1 MSKKNLRKLSWGEIV
16 ELCKTSFLEFI
27 KENSFMHGAALA
39 YYTIFAMVPII
50 YLAIVTFGKV
60 VGADTM
66 VEIISSLLRSYV
78 GIEDVSG
85 ITSFLA
91 ELDLGQG
98 SLVLKV
104 VGIFVLIFSSTAIF
118 NSLKNSINEFYDI
131 QPSKKRNA
139 IVNTLISRG
148 VSFALLS
155 MFGLLVVLVYF
166 GQTLFISIADSF
178 IAESGGWRWFWLNVA
193 EHGSVILTNC
203 VLFAFIFK
211 YLHDGKIRW
220 KLAWGGAFFTSILLY
235 LGQLL
240 IKYYLVNYFFAK
252 DGGVAGT
259 LLVILSWMYY
269 SSQIIFLGAKFI
281 AVYARMVGKPIFA
294 K

>member
-1 MSKKNLRKLSWGEIV
+1 MSQKSLRKLSWGEII
-16 ELCKTSFLEFI
+16 ELCKTSFVEFI
-27 KENSFMHGAALA
+27 NEKSFMHGAALA
-39 YYTIFAMVPII
+39 YYTIFALVPII

-66 VEIISSLLRSYV
+66 IEIISSVLRSYV
-78 GIEDVSG
+78 GIDDVTG
-85 ITSFLA
+85 ITDFL
-91 ELDLGQG
+91 EDLDLGKG
-98 SLVLKV
+98 SFVLQI
-104 VGIFVLIFSSTAIF
+104 VGICVLIFSSTAIF
-118 NSLKNSINEFYDI
+118 NSLRNSMNEFFDI
-131 QPSKKRNA
+131 EPIKKRSA
-139 IVNTLISRG
+139 FLSTLISRG

-166 GQTLFISIADSF
+166 GQTLFISLADSL
-178 IAESGGWRWFWLNVA
+178 IQESTGWHWFWMNAA

-220 KLAWGGAFFTSILLY
+220 KLAWGGAFYTAILLY

-240 IKYYLVNYFFAK
+240 IKFYLVNFFFAK
-252 DGGVAGT
+252 DGGIAGT
-259 LLVILSWMYY
+259 LLVILAWMYY

-281 AVYARMVGKPIFA
+281 AVFARMVGKPIFA